1 MEIQC
6 RLSQLERQNRLLQ
19 LIVFVIAIMGAA
31 AFTMGAGTFNQDR
44 GELLNIT
51 KIQLVDDHG
60 TQVAVI
66 DAKGIN
72 YSNKGS
78 MLAADAILG
87 RASVAANPHPE
98 NKKKYVGM
106 GITSDGRTVYFEMD
120 NNGGVRHIV
129 FTDDGLS
136 ENTF

>member
-1 MEIQC
+1 MEIER
-6 RLSQLERQNRLLQ
+6 RLSQLERQNQLLR
-19 LIVFVIAIMGAA
+19 LIVFIIAIVGAA

-51 KIQLVDDHG
+51 KIQLVDEKG
-60 TQVAVI
+60 IEVAVI

-78 MLAADAILG
+78 QLTADAILG
-87 RASVAANPHPE
+87 RASVSANPHPE
-98 NKKKYVGM
+98 NKKKYAGM
-106 GITSDGRTVYFEMD
+106 GITPDGRTVYFEMD

-136 ENTF
+136 TNTF